1 MRRYISPLGR
11 QDKGDSAL
19 AQIGDSHTTTRK
31 ITAQEIETF
40 ADLVGDHNPV
50 HLDETFAANT
60 RFGRRI
66 AHGMI
71 SAGLISAAIANGWPG
86 SIYLSQTL
94 QFRAPVY
101 LGDTVTATATVSAV
115 RSDKSIVTYRTECHK
130 QDGTLVLEGE
140 AVCLVPA

>member
-1 MRRYISPLGR
+1 M
-11 QDKGDSAL
+11 
-19 AQIGDSHTTTRK
+19 AQIGDSHTTTKK
-31 ITAQEIETF
+31 ITAPDVETF

-50 HLDETFAANT
+50 HLDEAFAAAT

-71 SAGLISAAIANGWPG
+71 SAGLISATIANGWPG

-101 LGDTVTATATVSAV
+101 LDDTVTAMITVVAA
-115 RSDKSIVTYRTECHK
+115 RADKPIVTYRCECHK

>member
-1 MRRYISPLGR
+1 MT
-11 QDKGDSAL
+11 
-19 AQIGDSHTTTRK
+19 QIGDSHTTTKK
-31 ITAQEIETF
+31 ITAQDVETF

-50 HLDETFAANT
+50 HLDEAYAATT
-60 RFGRRI
+60 RFGQRI

-101 LGDTVTATATVSAV
+101 LDDTVTATVTVIAA
-115 RSDKSIVTYRTECHK
+115 RADKPIVTYRSECHK

>member
-1 MRRYISPLGR
+1 VSPV
-11 QDKGDSAL
+11 QV
-19 AQIGDSHTTTRK
+19 GDSHTITKT
-31 ITAQEIETF
+31 ITAETVAVF

-50 HLDETFAANT
+50 HLDDAFAATT

-101 LGDTVTATATVSAV
+101 LGDTVTAKVTITAI
-115 RSDKSIVTYRTECHK
+115 RPDKPIVTYRTECHT
-130 QDGTLVLEGE
+130 QNNTLILEGE
-140 AVCLVPA
+140 AICLVPSAD